1 MRKIVIFKIFWDFS
15 TNLWNLLKYLKKFW
29 ILQFFSCENIRKY
42 LHHPEGYIENISSPW
57 QYISKYSNF
66 VSNSKI
72 SYIINIGKLL
82 EEYYK
87 YTSLVARFARHS
99 WCIFVIFLLQFT
111 NIIVIYVQATIVEY
125 QFFSIRLYSVGP
137 CPTKKYNLGKSHC

>member
-1 MRKIVIFKIFWDFS
+1 M
-15 TNLWNLLKYLKKFW
+15 LKNLKKFW

-111 NIIVIYVQATIVEY
+111 NIIVVYCIFRKCFTKQLLLMTDKGHCIVAIVVLVPY
-125 QFFSIRLYSVGP
+125 QQKRESSTQCNRIW
-137 CPTKKYNLGKSHC
+137 KKCIHFK